1 MNVQEYLQHRG
12 SISEDAMLCEGGSTQ
27 DGTPVDPVMIFLT
40 VTRFAHLEV
49 HVQIV
54 SSKEKL

>member
-1 MNVQEYLQHRG
+1 MRKSNERAGVLQHHG

-49 HVQIV
+49 HV
-54 SSKEKL
+54 